1 MGEGD
6 NKLLKDLARRI
17 YDLEKALKNFI
28 SKANIDYVLKELDRL
43 EKEKANLYDFNLLK
57 SAHGNFIKIKKYR

>member
-6 NKLLKDLARRI
+6 NKLMKDLARRLTE
-17 YDLEKALKNFI
+17 LEKALKAFI
-28 SKANIDYVLKELDRL
+28 TKANIDYVHKELERL

-57 SAHGNFIKIKKYR
+57 SAHGIFN